1 MFYARRGIVWKEA
14 SKCLGKAGSR
24 LSQMLYNRLYLRL
37 QEGAPFGIVVHG
49 MELLHEQRTTLHPAV
64 KGLLGGFG
72 STAWLVEQSQFG
84 LAIGT
89 DLKHVFGDFMVFDYY
104 TNIRNIHHQ
113 TK

>member
-14 SKCLGKAGSR
+14 SKCLEKAGSR
-24 LSQMLYNRLYLRL
+24 LSQMLYNHLFLRL

-64 KGLLGGFG
+64 KGLLGGLG
-72 STAWLVEQSQFG
+72 TTAWLVEQSQFG
-84 LAIGT
+84 LAVRT
-89 DLKHVFGDFMVFDYY
+89 DLKHVNGDFMVFDCY

>member
-1 MFYARRGIVWKEA
+1 
-14 SKCLGKAGSR
+14 LGKAGSR
-24 LSQMLYNRLYLRL
+24 LSQMLYNHLYLRL
-37 QEGAPFGIVVHG
+37 QEGASLRVIVHG

-64 KGLLGGFG
+64 KGLLGGLG

-104 TNIRNIHHQ
+104 TNIRNIRY
-113 TK
+113 

>member
-64 KGLLGGFG
+64 KGLLGGLG